1 MPMFIS
7 KFKLIGIGAILIVA
21 LGASGYIVTR
31 MYNMNSEIHSLSE
44 ANTKLASDNL
54 MITENLATEKRLRE
68 DTEKVL
74 SHFKDLVVENKETD
88 NTNTVVVEKIKQIDV
103 KTVSSDTIN
112 RLTIELEDGW
122 KCLNQQSC
130 K

>member
-1 MPMFIS
+1 MFTS
-7 KFKLIGIGAILIVA
+7 KFKLIGIGAILIA
-21 LGASGYIVTR
+21 ILSASGYIVTR
-31 MYNMNSEIHSLSE
+31 MYNMNSEIDSLSE
-44 ANTKLASDNL
+44 SNAKLAADNQTL
-54 MITENLATEKRLRE
+54 TENIAIERKLRE

-74 SHFKDLVVENKETD
+74 SHFKDLAAENKETD

-103 KTVSSDTIN
+103 KTVSADTIN
-112 RLTIELEDGW
+112 RLTLELEDGW

>member
-1 MPMFIS
+1 MFTS
-7 KFKLIGIGAILIVA
+7 KFKLIGIGAILIA
-21 LGASGYIVTR
+21 ILGASGYIVTR

-44 ANTKLASDNL
+44 SNAKLAADNL
-54 MITENLATEKRLRE
+54 TLTENIAIEKRLRE

-74 SHFKDLVVENKETD
+74 SHFKDLAAENKETD
-88 NTNTVVVEKIKQIDV
+88 DTNTVVVEKIKQIDV
-103 KTVSSDTIN
+103 KTVSADTIN
-112 RLTIELEDGW
+112 RLTLELDDGW

>member
-1 MPMFIS
+1 MFIP
-7 KFKLIGIGAILIVA
+7 KLKLIGIGAVLILA
-21 LGASGYIVTR
+21 LGASGYVATR
-31 MYNMNSEIHSLSE
+31 MYNMNSEIDSLSE
-44 ANTKLASDNL
+44 SNAKLNADNQTL
-54 MITENLATEKRLRE
+54 TENIAIERKLRE

-74 SHFKDLVVENKETD
+74 SHFKDLAAENKETD

-103 KTVSSDTIN
+103 KTVSADTIN
-112 RLTIELEDGW
+112 RLTLELEDGW

>member
-1 MPMFIS
+1 MFIS
-7 KFKLIGIGAILIVA
+7 KLKLIGIGAVLILAI
-21 LGASGYIVTR
+21 GASGYVVTR
-31 MYNMNSEIHSLSE
+31 MYNMDSEIHRLSE
-44 ANTKLASDNL
+44 SNAKLNADNQTL
-54 MITENLATEKRLRE
+54 TENIAIERKLRE

-74 SHFKDLVVENKETD
+74 SHFKDLAAENKETD

-103 KTVSSDTIN
+103 KTVSADTIN
-112 RLTIELEDGW
+112 RLTLELEDGW

>member
-1 MPMFIS
+1 MFIP
-7 KFKLIGIGAILIVA
+7 KLKLIGIGAALILA

-31 MYNMNSEIHSLSE
+31 IYNMDSEIHRLSE
-44 ANTKLASDNL
+44 SNAKLTADNQTL
-54 MITENLATEKRLRE
+54 TENIAIEKKLRE

-74 SHFKDLVVENKETD
+74 SHFKDLAAENKETD
-88 NTNTVVVEKIKQIDV
+88 NTNTVVVERIKQIDV
-103 KTVSSDTIN
+103 KTVSADTIN
-112 RLTIELEDGW
+112 RLTLELEDGW

>member
-1 MPMFIS
+1 MLLS
-7 KFKLIGIGAILIVA
+7 KAKLIGV
-21 LGASGYIVTR
+21 GASLLITLGIFGFIGTK
-31 MYNMNSEIHSLSE
+31 MYSMNTEISQLKID
-44 ANTKLASDNL
+44 NTKLITDNTTL
-54 MITENLATEKRLRE
+54 KENVITEKRLRE

-74 SHFKDLVVENKETD
+74 SHFKDLAVENKETD

-103 KTVSSDTIN
+103 KTVSADTIN